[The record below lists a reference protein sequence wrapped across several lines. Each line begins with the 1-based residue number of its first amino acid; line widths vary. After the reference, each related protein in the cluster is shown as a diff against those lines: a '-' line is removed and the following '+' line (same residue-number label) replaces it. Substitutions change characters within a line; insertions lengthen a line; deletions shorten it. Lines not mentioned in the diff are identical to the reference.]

1 MYIIPIAW
9 LYVAVMMAVA
19 EGASSNGSILG
30 AVITL
35 LLYGVLPVALMVYLM
50 GSGSRR
56 RRIQAQE
63 RSVVGVEPD
72 AGGHAPAATEDA
84 AVTPVRK
91 EP

>member
-56 RRIQAQE
+56 RRIQAPE
-63 RSVVGVEPD
+63 RSVAGVEPD

-84 AVTPVRK
+84 AVAPVRK